1 MARPMVA
8 ADATETTDALETTD
22 PRGDDAAFSGE

>member
-8 ADATETTDALETTD
+8 ADATETTDADESTD

>member
-1 MARPMVA
+1 MVA

-22 PRGDDAAFSGE
+22 PRGDDAANTGE